1 MDSLSP
7 TPPVEAGQASI
18 DGMKV
23 TWYREGSF
31 WVFETTA
38 QTEGWVAV
46 GFNIQNDI
54 VGSNLIMGSVA
65 DGVPRLADHFVV
77 GVGDHQPV
85 AQLGGTS
92 QVELLKASEKD
103 GQTMIRF
110 RIAADARDEFH
121 YDLRSG
127 SSIYLIL
134 AYSVDDDFD
143 HHSRLRQH
151 VQVTL

>member
-7 TPPVEAGQASI
+7 TPPVETGQASI

-23 TWYREGSF
+23 TWYRDEAD
-31 WVFETTA
+31 WVFEATA

-46 GFNIQNDI
+46 GFNTRNDI
-54 VGSNLIMGSVA
+54 VGSNLIMGAVSA
-65 DGVPRLADHFVV
+65 EVPRLADHFVV
-77 GVGDHQPV
+77 GIGDHQSV
-85 AQLGGTS
+85 AQLGGTP
-92 QVELLKASEKD
+92 QVNLLEASEKE
-103 GQTMIRF
+103 GQTMIRI
-110 RIAADARDEFH
+110 RLAADAHDEFH
-121 YDLRSG
+121 HDLRSG
-127 SSIYLIL
+127 ESIYLIL